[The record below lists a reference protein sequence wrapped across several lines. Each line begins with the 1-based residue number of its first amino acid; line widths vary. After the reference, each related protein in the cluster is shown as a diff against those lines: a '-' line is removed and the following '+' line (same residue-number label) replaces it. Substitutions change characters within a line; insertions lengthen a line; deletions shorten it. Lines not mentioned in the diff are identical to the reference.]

1 MVNIINLIRSTD
13 AVDPRIDAEIIS
25 RILLPVM
32 TCEKCVRCGDL
43 FQECVECVQQMCT
56 HYYVGIEVTQFSPII
71 SEMITQMEQ
80 LFSANDTR
88 IPLFLG
94 ACSAMQPL
102 WRQKSCGEGLGQLNS
117 IILQRYNAMLL
128 QQNVMLFPFDEVM
141 AFTIYL
147 TNFCRYSLRDVF
159 VQVADGCREV
169 VQMFIG
175 YTGAF
180 QHELVQLIEAFLQK
194 MYVCGYDNVNQ
205 LIIQVLSALYL
216 QMASLVKNNDPQC

>member
-1 MVNIINLIRSTD
+1 
-13 AVDPRIDAEIIS
+13 
-25 RILLPVM
+25 
-32 TCEKCVRCGDL
+32 
-43 FQECVECVQQMCT
+43 
-56 HYYVGIEVTQFSPII
+56 
-71 SEMITQMEQ
+71 
-80 LFSANDTR
+80 
-88 IPLFLG
+88 
-94 ACSAMQPL
+94 
-102 WRQKSCGEGLGQLNS
+102 
-117 IILQRYNAMLL
+117 
-128 QQNVMLFPFDEVM
+128 M

-180 QHELVQLIEAFLQK
+180 KHELVQLIEAFLQK

-216 QMASLVKNNDPQC
+216 QMASLVKNNDPQCQKVFHFAIQSNFFSRLFKQKSSVFINSSFNPLLQV